1 MWLVRAIWL
10 VVLVAGSLL
19 FVGLLLVST
28 SATLQVVQEVLAK
41 ESASATTSA
50 TTLATTLV
58 TVPAEPEATSAE
70 LKEARQLTEITANFA
85 VVMTAVSV
93 WATFLRKKWHD
104 WYP

>member
-1 MWLVRAIWL
+1 MWLIRAMWL

-50 TTLATTLV
+50 TTLV

-85 VVMTAVSV
+85 VVMTAVGV